1 MPPARAGLDVY
12 VFFSRLSRRSYSI
25 KGKPKLCF
33 AFSLGVALIGLA
45 RFVAGRAKR
54 VQYYRGFAG

>member
-1 MPPARAGLDVY
+1 M
-12 VFFSRLSRRSYSI
+12 
-25 KGKPKLCF
+25 GKPKLCF